1 MSIFAGERLGD
12 DTIQPITLRWA
23 YAEPVCPGVT
33 SCGHRKPLTVIG
45 EGLWALEAGE
55 IPSSFT
61 DEE

>member
-1 MSIFAGERLGD
+1 MPRGLKAV
-12 DTIQPITLRWA
+12 DT
-23 YAEPVCPGVT
+23 G
-33 SCGHRKPLTVIG
+33 KPLTVIG